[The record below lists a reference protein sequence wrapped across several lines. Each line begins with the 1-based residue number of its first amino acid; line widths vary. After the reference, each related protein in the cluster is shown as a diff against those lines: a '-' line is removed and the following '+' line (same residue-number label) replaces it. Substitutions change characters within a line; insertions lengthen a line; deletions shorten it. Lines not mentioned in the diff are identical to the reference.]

1 MSEQALR
8 QHATATSTL
17 PIGDGSETDGKNPII
32 GVNDL
37 AAHVSSGEVGILG
50 PISHRQL

>member
-17 PIGDGSETDGKNPII
+17 PICDGSETDGKNPII
-32 GVNDL
+32 AVNDL
-37 AAHVSSGEVGILG
+37 AAHVSGREAGILR
-50 PISHRQL
+50 PISHRWL